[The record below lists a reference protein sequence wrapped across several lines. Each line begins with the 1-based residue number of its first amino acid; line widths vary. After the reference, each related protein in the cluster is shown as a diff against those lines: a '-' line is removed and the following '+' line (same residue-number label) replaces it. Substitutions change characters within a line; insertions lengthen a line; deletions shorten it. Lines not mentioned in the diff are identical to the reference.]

1 MSEKI
6 NINRATAAE
15 LATLTGIG
23 PELAQRIVEYR
34 ELEGTFDD
42 LFELVAVPGISARM
56 VRAFEDEVMLS
67 NEDPQE
73 TTDALEE
80 EILEEDSEDLEN
92 NIEDEEDTA
101 VSEPTEDD
109 DSIQPIPSISK
120 PAPEN
125 IEETIQVSASRPA
138 PEDNIM
144 PPPSIENIPPSNR
157 ATNTELE
164 SRAQRRGC
172 FSIIAGAIFGAILG
186 AALTLVILFSL
197 NQGTLEYNAQNG
209 RLQDRLD
216 DEIQARTEQLETMNE
231 QLNHAATQEAELQDA
246 LATSSASLTKMEESM
261 ADTEATVVAAEKRID
276 EISGAA
282 ENFNL
287 FLLGL
292 RDVVD
297 ELEPSL
303 PTSTPTTR
311 PTNTAVLVTPL
322 DDAEEISTLTA
333 TPIRATRTPRPTAT
347 ALFTSTPTPQP

>member
-6 NINRATAAE
+6 NINSATAAE

-34 ELEGTFDD
+34 ELEGAFDD

-67 NEDPQE
+67 EQDPQE
-73 TTDALEE
+73 SADALEE
-80 EILEEDSEDLEN
+80 EILEEDSEDLA
-92 NIEDEEDTA
+92 ISVEDEEATA
-101 VSEPTEDD
+101 VSESVEDTETTT
-109 DSIQPIPSISK
+109 PISK
-120 PAPEN
+120 PSPEN
-125 IEETIQVSASRPA
+125 IEETIQISAST
-138 PEDNIM
+138 PEPEESIM
-144 PPPSIENIPPSNR
+144 PASPIENIPPSNQS
-157 ATNTELE
+157 TNADLE

-186 AALTLVILFSL
+186 TVLTLVILFNL
-197 NQGTLEYNAQNG
+197 NQGTLEYNAQNSRLQG
-209 RLQDRLD
+209 RLN
-216 DEIQARTEQLETMNE
+216 DEIQARTEQLETMSE
-231 QLNHAATQEAELQDA
+231 QLHNAATQEAELQDA
-246 LATSSASLTKMEESM
+246 LATSSASLTRMEESM
-261 ADTEATVVAAEKRID
+261 ANTEATVVAAEKRID

-282 ENFNL
+282 ENFNI

-311 PTNTAVLVTPL
+311 PTNTAVSATAPS
-322 DDAEEISTLTA
+322 DTEQIATLTSTA
-333 TPIRATRTPRPTAT
+333 VRATRTPRPTAT
-347 ALFTSTPTPQP
+347 ALFTSTPTSQP